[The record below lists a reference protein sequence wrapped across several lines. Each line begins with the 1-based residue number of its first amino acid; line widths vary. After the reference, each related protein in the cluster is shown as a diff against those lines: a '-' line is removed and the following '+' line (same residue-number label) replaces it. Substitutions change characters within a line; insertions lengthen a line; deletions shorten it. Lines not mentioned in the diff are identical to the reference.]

1 MRLEG
6 APLINTQKTGV
17 VLYVGVVNNWPDQS
31 DCLLGKWSNL
41 PPSMIKG
48 VKPVRTGGYP
58 FKYEYYRQWLSGFI
72 FLKSGSLGVW
82 SSFLNNNYRMHYETR
97 INTSLIY
104 L

>member
-6 APLINTQKTGV
+6 APLINTQKMGV
-17 VLYVGVVNNWPDQS
+17 VLYMGVVNDRADQS

-58 FKYEYYRQWLSGFI
+58 FKYEYYRQWLS
-72 FLKSGSLGVW
+72 
-82 SSFLNNNYRMHYETR
+82 FLNNNYRMHYETR

>member
-6 APLINTQKTGV
+6 APLINTQKMGM
-17 VLYVGVVNNWPDQS
+17 VLCVGVVNNGADQS

-58 FKYEYYRQWLSGFI
+58 FKYEYYRRWLSGFI
-72 FLKSGSLGVW
+72 FLKSGLLGFGLV
-82 SSFLNNNYRMHYETR
+82 F
-97 INTSLIY
+97 
-104 L
+104 